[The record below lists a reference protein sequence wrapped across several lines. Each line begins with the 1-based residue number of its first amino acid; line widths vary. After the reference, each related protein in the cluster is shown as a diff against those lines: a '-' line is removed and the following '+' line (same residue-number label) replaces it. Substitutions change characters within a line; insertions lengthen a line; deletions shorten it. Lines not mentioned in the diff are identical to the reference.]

1 MIKIIPPNQFKE
13 IPWKN
18 GQGVTTELAISKGGS
33 LFDFDWR
40 LSIASVVENG
50 PFSDFSGYL
59 RNLVLLEGEGIELH
73 HDERRTDELT
83 ALLSVATFD
92 GGCKTIGTLK
102 SGPIKD
108 FNIMVN
114 ADKYQVEVETY
125 IERESIKIP
134 SCDLCFV
141 YSLSGETEVII
152 FEQSSMFESYT
163 LPVQHL
169 IKISSPNE
177 ESEKVV
183 NKRYTVTV
191 SGKEMIIVYLTE
203 QCSLI

>member
-1 MIKIIPPNQFKE
+1 M
-13 IPWKN
+13 
-18 GQGVTTELAISKGGS
+18 
-33 LFDFDWR
+33 
-40 LSIASVVENG
+40 
-50 PFSDFSGYL
+50 
-59 RNLVLLEGEGIELH
+59 
-73 HDERRTDELT
+73 
-83 ALLSVATFD
+83 
-92 GGCKTIGTLK
+92 
-102 SGPIKD
+102 
-108 FNIMVN
+108 
-114 ADKYQVEVETY
+114 EVETY